1 MSPEPTSQGRSAP
14 EEYARGVELYRQG
27 RFAEAADCLAELH
40 DASGAAGAVARFYRG
55 MAHRAIGIKALKQG
69 RFDLAESHLLL
80 AAKTAGPDADLA
92 KYLASVYAQSGRNR
106 QCADQ
111 MELVAARRD
120 RPSTARQLAQALWQ
134 AGRRE
139 EALMTLTAALRRF
152 GDVAELHLQAGL
164 FAAATESFAEARLSF
179 AAAAEA
185 DCDSAD
191 AYRYLGLTCSAL
203 GDLPAAVRAFQRAF
217 DLQPDNLLL
226 AHELALA
233 AKAAG
238 STGYNVV
245 LHLPE
250 PRPREAASEMCHM
263 AGYVVAEPDFVES
276 FLALPVS
283 DVDTELFT
291 TLGNIVSMALAD
303 HPDYADLRLLSSRIH
318 HRLGQTDQA
327 KAQARKA
334 LEINPRYA
342 LALVHLGQLLAGEGR
357 AKEAV
362 ERLVRATQCGADWA
376 DVHYLIGELMADNA
390 PAGAR
395 EHYRRALE
403 LAPEYRQAR
412 EAISKLA
419 A

>member
-14 EEYARGVELYRQG
+14 QEYARGVQLYRQG
-27 RFAEAADCLAELH
+27 RFAEAADCLTELH
-40 DASGAAGAVARFYRG
+40 DASGAAAAVARFYRG
-55 MAHRAIGIKALKQG
+55 MAHRAIGIKALRQG
-69 RFDLAESHLLL
+69 QFDLAESHLLL

-120 RPSTARQLAQALWQ
+120 RPSSARQLAQALWQ

-191 AYRYLGLTCSAL
+191 AYRYLGLTCSAV

-217 DLQPDNLLL
+217 DLQPDNVLL

-245 LHLPE
+245 VHMPD
-250 PRPREAASEMCHM
+250 PRLREAASEMRHM
-263 AGYVVAEPDFVES
+263 AGYVVAEPDFVDS

-283 DVDTELFT
+283 EVDTELFT

-318 HRLGQTDQA
+318 HRLGQTDEA
-327 KAQARKA
+327 TAQARKA

-342 LALVHLGQLLAGEGR
+342 QALVHLGRLLAGEGR

-362 ERLVRATQCGADWA
+362 EHLVRATQCGADWA
-376 DVHYLIGELMADNA
+376 DVHYLIGELMADHA
-390 PAGAR
+390 PAGAG

-403 LAPEYRQAR
+403 LDPQYHQAR
-412 EAISKLA
+412 EAASRLA